1 MVPAVV
7 LSPGLLLAALW
18 GVTQPVSKS
27 NADPA
32 KAENI
37 DVDVGNYLIPLKRMR
52 NSTLRVVAGLRL
64 WRRFATRTF
73 IGQKCALDRCAPM
86 ITSQFT

>member
-1 MVPAVV
+1 MMVPAVV

-32 KAENI
+32 NAENI
-37 DVDVGNYLIPLKRMR
+37 HDCLISK
-52 NSTLRVVAGLRL
+52 S
-64 WRRFATRTF
+64 
-73 IGQKCALDRCAPM
+73 
-86 ITSQFT
+86 FTKAMEMEDPILFH